1 MLTERTLAPL
11 RDARRPMTDSDS
23 RARSDSG
30 DRSEHAQVLSEVLED
45 QKRRKEARDAGAVA
59 KPGRDTSF
67 FVQVALLVSS
77 VLFFYLLFF
86 SPTWIAPEPAP
97 DITVE
102 RTEAN
107 IRWYLYTLIP
117 QIDEFQEENSRLPEN
132 LDEIPD
138 ARPGTIYARPGPGSY
153 QLGFA
158 DGPVTVTYRSSDDP
172 DDFLG
177 DAASVV
183 LGVGV
188 S

>member
-1 MLTERTLAPL
+1 
-11 RDARRPMTDSDS
+11 MTDSDK
-23 RARSDSG
+23 RAGADSG
-30 DRSEHAQVLSEVLED
+30 GSSEHAQVLSEVLED
-45 QKRRKEARDAGAVA
+45 QKRRKEKRDLGTAA
-59 KPGRDTSF
+59 KPNRDTSF

-86 SPTWIAPEPAP
+86 SPTWIAPDPAP

-117 QIDEFQEENSRLPEN
+117 KVDDFREENGRLPED
-132 LDEIPD
+132 LEEIPD
-138 ARPGTIYARPGPGSY
+138 ARPGTSYARTGPGAYRLSF
-153 QLGFA
+153 Q
-158 DGPVTVTYRSSDDP
+158 DGPVSVTYLSSEDP
-172 DDFLG
+172 DAFLG

-183 LGVGV
+183 LGGGM

>member
-1 MLTERTLAPL
+1 
-11 RDARRPMTDSDS
+11 MTDSDS
-23 RARSDSG
+23 RAGPDSG
-30 DRSEHAQVLSEVLED
+30 GSSEHAQILSEVLED
-45 QKRRKEARDAGAVA
+45 QKKRQEARDAGTAPR
-59 KPGRDTSF
+59 PGHDTSF

-86 SPTWIAPEPAP
+86 SPTWIAPDPAP
-97 DITVE
+97 EITVE

-117 QIDEFQEENSRLPEN
+117 KVDDFREENGRLPED
-132 LDEIPD
+132 LEEIPD
-138 ARPGTIYARPGPGSY
+138 ARPGTVYARTGPGSY
-153 QLGFA
+153 QLSFA
-158 DGPVTVTYRSSDDP
+158 DGPVMVTYRSTEPP